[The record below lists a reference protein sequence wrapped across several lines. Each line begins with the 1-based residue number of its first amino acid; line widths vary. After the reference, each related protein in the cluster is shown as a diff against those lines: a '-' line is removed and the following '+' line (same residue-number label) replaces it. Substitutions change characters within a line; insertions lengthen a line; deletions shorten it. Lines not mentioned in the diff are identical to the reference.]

1 MIVERAQQPAAL
13 AETTPV
19 SLVQVPPAPIGAGRW
34 AMASFI
40 AQLALLALGLAAGL
54 MIGRRLESNQA
65 GLESQRQ
72 QSEVTRQKVD
82 GLAEQTALLRSEM
95 MNLRQTVASNTSEDV
110 LFLKVLL
117 LKPQIDVDMAR
128 QIATLVH
135 KNAQQYSRD
144 PNLVLA
150 IIAEESGF
158 NPRAVSPVGAAGLM
172 QVMPHWKRVL
182 AINGDL
188 YDPDTNIK
196 YGLQV
201 LGFYLEM
208 YGDLEMALTAYN
220 RGPGPVD
227 NALVRGKS
235 PLNGYA
241 PKVMGTYDRLKKL
254 NVMAMK

>member
-1 MIVERAQQPAAL
+1 MIVERAQQPASL

-19 SLVQVPPAPIGAGRW
+19 SLVQVPPAVPGQVGGRW

-54 MIGRRLESNQA
+54 MIGRRLETNQV
-65 GLESQRQ
+65 GLEQQRQ

-117 LKPQIDVDMAR
+117 LKPQIDVDLAR

-150 IIAEESGF
+150 IIAE
-158 NPRAVSPVGAAGLM
+158 
-172 QVMPHWKRVL
+172 
-182 AINGDL
+182 
-188 YDPDTNIK
+188 
-196 YGLQV
+196 
-201 LGFYLEM
+201 
-208 YGDLEMALTAYN
+208 
-220 RGPGPVD
+220 
-227 NALVRGKS
+227 
-235 PLNGYA
+235 
-241 PKVMGTYDRLKKL
+241 
-254 NVMAMK
+254 

>member
-1 MIVERAQQPAAL
+1 MLMERAPEAAAQL
-13 AETTPV
+13 ADTAPVNLVRVTP
-19 SLVQVPPAPIGAGRW
+19 GGRW
-34 AMASFI
+34 ALASFI
-40 AQLALLALGLAAGL
+40 AQLALLAMGLAAGL
-54 MIGRRLESNQA
+54 MIGQRLETNQQ
-65 GLESQRQ
+65 GLEQQRM
-72 QSEVTRQKVD
+72 QSETTRQKIE
-82 GLAEQTALLRSEM
+82 GLAEQTALLRTEM
-95 MNLRQTVASNTSEDV
+95 LNLRQTVASSTSEDV
-110 LFLKVLL
+110 LFLKILL
-117 LKPQIDVDMAR
+117 LRPSVDPELAK
-128 QIATLVH
+128 QIALLVH
-135 KNAQQYSRD
+135 KNALQYSRD

-150 IIAEESGF
+150 IITEESAF
-158 NPRAVSPVGAAGLM
+158 NPRAVSSVGAVGLM

-208 YGDLEMALTAYN
+208 YQDLEMALTAYN

-241 PKVMGTYDRLKKL
+241 PKVLQTYERLKKL
-254 NVMAMK
+254 NVTAMK

>member
-1 MIVERAQQPAAL
+1 MIVERAQQSTDL

-19 SLVQVPPAPIGAGRW
+19 SLVQVPVNSPAGGRW

-40 AQLALLALGLAAGL
+40 AQLALLAMGLAAGL
-54 MIGRRLESNQA
+54 MIGRRLETNQV
-65 GLESQRQ
+65 GLEQQRQ

-110 LFLKVLL
+110 LFLKILL
-117 LKPQIDVDMAR
+117 LKPHIDPDVAR
-128 QIATLVH
+128 TVAQLVH
-135 KNAQQYSRD
+135 KNAQMYSRD

-150 IIAEESGF
+150 IITEESAF
-158 NPRAVSPVGAAGLM
+158 NPRAVSPVGAVGLM

-241 PKVMGTYDRLKKL
+241 PKVLGTYDRLKKL
-254 NVMAMK
+254 NVLASR

>member
-1 MIVERAQQPAAL
+1 MLMERAQSAAL

-19 SLVQVPPAPIGAGRW
+19 SLVQGAPAGRW

-40 AQLALLALGLAAGL
+40 AQLALLAMGLAAGL
-54 MIGRRLESNQA
+54 MIGKRLESNQQ
-65 GLESQRQ
+65 GLEHQRAAA
-72 QSEVTRQKVD
+72 EVTRQQIA
-82 GLAEQTALLRSEM
+82 GLTEQTQALRSELL
-95 MNLRQTVASNTSEDV
+95 NLRQTVTSNTNQDV

-117 LKPQIDVDMAR
+117 LKPSIDVEVAK
-128 QIATLVH
+128 QVAALVH
-135 KNAQQYSRD
+135 KNATLFNAD

-150 IIAEESGF
+150 IIAVESDF
-158 NPRAVSPVGAAGLM
+158 NPRAVSPVGAMGLM

-188 YDPDTNIK
+188 NDPDTNIR

-208 YGDLEMALTAYN
+208 YRDVEVALTAYN

-227 NALVRGKS
+227 AALVRGKS
-235 PLNGYA
+235 PNNGYA
-241 PKVMGTYDRLKKL
+241 PKVLATYERLKKL
-254 NVMAMK
+254 NVMAMR